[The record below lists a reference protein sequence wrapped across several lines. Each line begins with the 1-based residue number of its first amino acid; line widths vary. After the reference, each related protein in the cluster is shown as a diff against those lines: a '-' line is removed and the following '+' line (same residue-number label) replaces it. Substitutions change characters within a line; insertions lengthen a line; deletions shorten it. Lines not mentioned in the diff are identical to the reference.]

1 MDLLAIIAGLVAF
14 GIAAPAFFIFGRN
27 AGRLGEIRRQ
37 QAAKATAED
46 LSKRIVADAE
56 RESENL
62 KKTALVSG
70 KEEVIKL
77 REQAELEVRS
87 RRKEVESDER
97 RASEKESVLDRKV
110 EMLEQRDKELSKR
123 ASDFGRREKSLA
135 DREEEVEKLLAEEK
149 RRLEHLAGMS
159 AQDAKAQLIRRIEEE
174 AQADAANRIREI
186 RETARKNAER
196 EAKKII

>member
-14 GIAAPAFFIFGRN
+14 GVAAPAFFILGRS
-27 AGRLGEIRRQ
+27 AGRSGEIRRQ
-37 QAAKATAED
+37 QAAKATAEE

-56 RESENL
+56 READNL

-70 KEEVIKL
+70 KEEIIKL

-87 RRKEVESDER
+87 RRKEVEADER

-123 ASDFGRREKSLA
+123 ASDFGRREKPPFAS
-135 DREEEVEKLLAEEK
+135 VIP
-149 RRLEHLAGMS
+149 MY
-159 AQDAKAQLIRRIEEE
+159 
-174 AQADAANRIREI
+174 
-186 RETARKNAER
+186 
-196 EAKKII
+196 